1 MMTSILI
8 LKLQLKLQ
16 LYVTCKFSEYS
27 EYVYL
32 FKKVHINIRNPQ
44 LIDELNIN
52 GNIRILRA
60 ITRTNDTGFQP
71 SKSKVSDELKIIRN
85 I

>member
-1 MMTSILI
+1 MTSILI

-32 FKKVHINIRNPQ
+32 FKKVNINIGNPQ

-60 ITRTNDTGFQP
+60 ITRTNDTGF
-71 SKSKVSDELKIIRN
+71 
-85 I
+85 

>member
-32 FKKVHINIRNPQ
+32 FKKVNINIGNPQ

-60 ITRTNDTGFQP
+60 ITKTNDTGF
-71 SKSKVSDELKIIRN
+71 
-85 I
+85 